1 MGGVEKV
8 KRQRDQGRLTVRER
22 IDKLVD
28 ANSFHEVG
36 AISGIGE
43 YDEHGELKHLTPAN
57 CVFGRARVNGRT
69 VVVVGDDFT
78 VRGGSADA
86 SISAKPLMAEEMA
99 HDFRL
104 PIIRIIEGSGGGGSV
119 KTIETK
125 GAANLPGG
133 IGGTRWYRYTTENLA
148 HVPVVALGLGSVAG
162 LGAARLAASH
172 YSIMTRDSAMFVAGP
187 PVVKRLGQDLSK
199 QKLGGAD
206 IQTRAGGV
214 DDAVDTEEEAFEKA
228 KRFLSYLP
236 SSVFEL
242 PPTLSCDDDP
252 ERSEEILMKAVPRS
266 RRQVYKMRPIIEAV
280 VDKGSFF
287 EMNAN
292 FGRPMIVGL
301 ARLQGRAVLVLASD
315 PFHYGGSWTAEAC
328 QKVVRWV
335 DFAEIFHLPIVY
347 LMDCPGFMIGLEAEK
362 AATIRHGVRA
372 MAAVNQTTV
381 PWCTVIVRNSFG
393 VAGVVHQPAD
403 RFSIRYAWPSA
414 YWGSLPLEGG
424 IEAAYRAEIDAA
436 PDPAAKMKEIEDR
449 LNKLRSPL
457 RSAEK
462 FWVEEIIDPR
472 KTRSLLCEFARLA
485 EPLRTPGLAKNMTI
499 RP

>member
-162 LGAARLAASH
+162 LGAARLAAAH
-172 YSIMTRDSAMFVAGP
+172 YSIMTKDSAMFVAGP

-199 QKLGGAD
+199 QELGGAD

-214 DDAVDTEEEAFEKA
+214 DDAVETEEEAFA
-228 KRFLSYLP
+228 RARRFLSYLP
-236 SSVFEL
+236 QSVHEL
-242 PPTLSCDDDP
+242 PPTLPCTDHP
-252 ERSEEILMKAVPRS
+252 ERSEEALMKAVPRS

>member
-1 MGGVEKV
+1 M
-8 KRQRDQGRLTVRER
+8 
-22 IDKLVD
+22 
-28 ANSFHEVG
+28 
-36 AISGIGE
+36 
-43 YDEHGELKHLTPAN
+43 
-57 CVFGRARVNGRT
+57 
-69 VVVVGDDFT
+69 
-78 VRGGSADA
+78 
-86 SISAKPLMAEEMA
+86 
-99 HDFRL
+99 
-104 PIIRIIEGSGGGGSV
+104 
-119 KTIETK
+119 TK
-125 GAANLPGG
+125 
-133 IGGTRWYRYTTENLA
+133 
-148 HVPVVALGLGSVAG
+148 S
-162 LGAARLAASH
+162 
-172 YSIMTRDSAMFVAGP
+172 SAMFVAGP

-199 QKLGGAD
+199 QELGGAD

-214 DDAVDTEEEAFEKA
+214 DDAVDTEEEAFARA

-236 SSVFEL
+236 ASVYEL
-242 PPTLSCDDDP
+242 PPTLPCEDDP
-252 ERSEEILMKAVPRS
+252 ERAEESLLKAVPRN

-287 EMNAN
+287 EMAAN
-292 FGRPMIVGL
+292 FGRPMITGF
-301 ARLQGRAVLVLASD
+301 ARLEGRAVLLLASD

-328 QKVVRWV
+328 QKVVRFV
-335 DFAEIFHLPIVY
+335 DLAETFHLPVVY

-393 VAGVVHQPAD
+393 VAGVVHQPAN
-403 RFSIRYAWPSA
+403 RFSFRYAWPSA

-424 IEAAYRAEIDAA
+424 IEAAYRADIDGAD
-436 PDPAAKMKEIEDR
+436 DPEAKLKEIEMR
-449 LNKLRSPL
+449 LNKLRSPF

-485 EPLRTPGLAKNMTI
+485 EPLRTPGLASNMTI